1 MSRVQRMYGQ
11 RPLHLL
17 AVLACFALA
26 GASLVG
32 FVGAGHVRSLVLWFA
47 GAIVAHDLLL
57 FPVYSLLDRL
67 ASRSPSRAGRDVAS
81 RPARPAINYVRVP
94 TVVSALL
101 LIVYAPL
108 ILGLSSHTY
117 TADTGL
123 SSNVYL
129 GRWLLISGVLFV
141 LSAVAYVLALL
152 RAARRA
158 NR

>member
-1 MSRVQRMYGQ
+1 VSRMRRVYGQ

-32 FVGAGHVRSLVLWFA
+32 FVDSGPVRSLVLWFA

-57 FPVYSLLDRL
+57 FPAYSLLDRL
-67 ASRSPSRAGRDVAS
+67 ASRSASGSGRDAAARRT
-81 RPARPAINYVRVP
+81 RPAVNYVRVP

-101 LIVYAPL
+101 FLVYCPL

-117 TADTGL
+117 QADTGL
-123 SSNVYL
+123 QTNVYL
-129 GRWLLISGVLFV
+129 GRWLLISGALFA
-141 LSAVAYVLALL
+141 LSAAAYVLALL
-152 RAARRA
+152 RAARRK
-158 NR
+158 